1 MEETPKSATSV
12 AKFGS
17 GGKQSLPSLAVRL
30 SYVKD
35 VLMSDA
41 SLPSPLDPFAKP
53 ELEKPVIQVDTPI
66 NLRPDL
72 SALGIEETDRGIC
85 DDTFENRQA
94 LRRAKLN
101 WLPVYAVNGVP
112 TGLIQA
118 LSVEMQTQQRLLS
131 LGEKQAILADP
142 NNKNSDYLTG
152 YDLLA
157 ESASDYVVPP
167 WVLGATRVWVKQ
179 QNEIDVTGIEPK
191 KPAPLPARC
200 KAIKDDG
207 VRCQLWTG
215 GRVGDDGMCRVHLGS
230 LRNKP
235 TDSVERAR
243 ARLTQA
249 APTAVD
255 TLEQLMESAESEP
268 VKLKAATE
276 ILDRAG
282 VRAGFD
288 ISTDVNIDVRPA
300 ASIIAERL
308 QSIAKNAIAAS
319 QHFEEQQAAIVEE
332 ADENVVDAEVVENVQ
347 DN

>member
-1 MEETPKSATSV
+1 
-12 AKFGS
+12 
-17 GGKQSLPSLAVRL
+17 
-30 SYVKD
+30 
-35 VLMSDA
+35 MSEID
-41 SLPSPLDPFAKP
+41 PLFAKP
-53 ELEKPVIQVDTPI
+53 EVEAPDVQIDTPI

-72 SALGIEETDRGIC
+72 SEYGIEETDRGVC
-85 DDTFENRQA
+85 EDTFENRQA

-118 LSVEMQTQQRLLS
+118 LSPEMQTQQRLLS
-131 LGEKQAILADP
+131 LAEKQAILVNARD
-142 NNKNSDYLTG
+142 KNSDYLTG

-157 ESASDYVVPP
+157 ESASDYTVPP
-167 WVLGATRVWVKQ
+167 WVLGATKAWVKQ
-179 QNEIDVTGIEPK
+179 QREIESTGIEPRK
-191 KPAPLPARC
+191 RSPLPARC

-215 GRVGDDGMCRVHLGS
+215 GRPQDDGMCRVHLGS

-243 ARLTQA
+243 QRLTQA

-255 TLEQLMESAESEP
+255 TLEHLMESAESEP

-288 ISTDVNIDVRPA
+288 INTDVTLDVRPA

-308 QSIAKNAIAAS
+308 QRIAKNAIDAS
-319 QHFEEQQAAIVEE
+319 KRQNEPEIIEVE
-332 ADENVVDAEVVENVQ
+332 VVDNDKDE
-347 DN
+347 

>member
-1 MEETPKSATSV
+1 MT
-12 AKFGS
+12 
-17 GGKQSLPSLAVRL
+17 AV
-30 SYVKD
+30 
-35 VLMSDA
+35 
-41 SLPSPLDPFAKP
+41 DPFATP
-53 ELEKPVIQVDTPI
+53 EAEKAEVQIDTPI

-72 SALGIEETDRGIC
+72 SLHGIEETDRGIC
-85 DDTFENRQA
+85 EDTFENRQA
-94 LRRAKLN
+94 LRRAKMN
-101 WLPVYAVNGVP
+101 WLPVYAVNGIP

-118 LSVEMQTQQRLLS
+118 LSPEMQSQQRLLS
-131 LGEKQAILADP
+131 LNEKQAILTDP
-142 NNKNSDYLTG
+142 QDKNSDYLTG

-157 ESASDYVVPP
+157 ESAADNTVPP
-167 WVLGATRVWVKQ
+167 WVLGATRSWSKQ
-179 QNEIDVTGIEPK
+179 QNETNGDPERAGK
-191 KPAPLPARC
+191 KPAPLPTRC

-207 VRCQLWTG
+207 IRCQLWSG
-215 GRVGDDGMCRVHLGS
+215 GRPGDDGMCRVHLGA

-255 TLEQLMESAESEP
+255 TLEDLMNSAESEP

-288 ISTDVNIDVRPA
+288 IGGEVSLDVRPA

-308 QSIAKNAIAAS
+308 ARLSHNALEATAK
-319 QHFEEQQAAIVEE
+319 FEEATQTNEI
-332 ADENVVDAEVVENVQ
+332 VVDAEVVEEKVDKNA
-347 DN
+347 D